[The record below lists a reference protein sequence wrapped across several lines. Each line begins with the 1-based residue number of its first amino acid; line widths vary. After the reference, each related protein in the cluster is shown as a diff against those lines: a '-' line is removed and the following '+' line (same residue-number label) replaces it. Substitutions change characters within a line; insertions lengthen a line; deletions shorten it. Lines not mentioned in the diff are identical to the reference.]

1 MGAHVI
7 PSFSMMRAFT
17 LREPYDFVV
26 VARRDTFAAVRDVLH
41 RHYPNTLLVFDTV
54 RPTLTL
60 TLTLSLTL
68 TLTLIL
74 PLPVGCAAQSS
85 TSLPAGDFRTV
96 QGVCLCSC

>member
-7 PSFSMMRAFT
+7 PSFSMLRAFT

-54 RPTLTL
+54 DLHFPNPNPNPNPHPNPNANANPNPSPRVP
-60 TLTLSLTL
+60 
-68 TLTLIL
+68 
-74 PLPVGCAAQSS
+74 
-85 TSLPAGDFRTV
+85 
-96 QGVCLCSC
+96 